1 MLSREEIICKQ
12 KEDDELNIL
21 RGKVKKRINTKF
33 EIIEGINLLIGGAMK
48 HVG

>member
-21 RGKVKKRINTKF
+21 KVKKRINTKF
-33 EIIEGINLLIGGAMK
+33 EIIEDINLLIVGAMK